1 MGTPFVYQ
9 LSVAT
14 IPYGIP
20 LERKLSD
27 AWEGAAARIAELSE
41 VSCGLSYQ
49 VDATEL
55 MADAS
60 EVDSAAGIERVVP
73 MMYAEITW
81 ALKCVRGCFRI
92 DNCATYTSREV
103 VSSAAL
109 GRAMHRARAAMDTSF
124 IFTWRV

>member
-9 LSVAT
+9 LSVT
-14 IPYGIP
+14 ISPYGIP
-20 LERKLSD
+20 LEAKLS
-27 AWEGAAARIAELSE
+27 AACVGAAARIAELSE

-55 MADAS
+55 MAEAS

-73 MMYAEITW
+73 TTYAEITCP
-81 ALKCVRGCFRI
+81 LTHVRDDFRI
-92 DNCATYTSREV
+92 NNCETYTFRE

-109 GRAMHRARAAMDTSF
+109 VRATHRARIVMGANF
-124 IFTWRV
+124 ILT